1 MKKFLLL
8 FLALIS
14 FVVNVNAQK
23 IYADK
28 QNEDGS
34 RIVTTTNVPFAL
46 RDNIFDVFRKKDKRP
61 DFFDLSTTCFIDQNG
76 KKLYSLDFFVSNSR
90 NKICMDKGSRLLLKL
105 NNDSIIELRSN
116 KNVNDYDNK
125 IDIIGGKTTYSVSFS
140 YDISNSIINI
150 LKRNKVVK
158 MRMETD
164 YDYFDLD
171 SSYYNSFF
179 SFSKSFLKCINLIDK
194 ELQKS
199 NDLYDNF

>member
-8 FLALIS
+8 FLALMS
-14 FVVNVNAQK
+14 FVVNINAQK

-46 RDNIFDVFRKKDKRP
+46 RDNIFDTFRKKDKRP